1 MSLRYK
7 NALKIST
14 FQLMTR
20 KGTRSSSEDFFWEM
34 NCLFMDDSFPLKET
48 CPVIYEEVKKGII
61 KKITVIASLSVLP
74 P

>member
-20 KGTRSSSEDFFWEM
+20 KGIRSSAEDFFGETD
-34 NCLFMDDSFPLKET
+34 CLLLNDSFSVREVCFAKEV
-48 CPVIYEEVKKGII
+48 CPMI
-61 KKITVIASLSVLP
+61 
-74 P
+74 